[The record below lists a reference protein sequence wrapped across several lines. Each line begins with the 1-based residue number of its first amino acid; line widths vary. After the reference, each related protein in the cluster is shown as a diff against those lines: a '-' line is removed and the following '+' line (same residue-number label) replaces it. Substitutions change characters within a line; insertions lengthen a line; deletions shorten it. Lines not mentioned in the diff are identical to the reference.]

1 MATGMAPARAK
12 VHQDFE
18 NGVGA
23 AGTTPA
29 GHFIQFHKNGDPGAL
44 GTANKATNV
53 TRYATGGVGVI
64 WGACSATTGA
74 AANTNT
80 ITLTAVPATETYTFF
95 SEWTTGTDG
104 TGVFLASGTV
114 TFGAV
119 VAGSSPTVPVGAL
132 VKTFG
137 VAA

>member
-1 MATGMAPARAK
+1 MATGMARARAK
-12 VHQDFE
+12 VLQDFE
-18 NGVGA
+18 NGVAA
-23 AGTTPA
+23 AGTAPA
-29 GHFIQFHKNGDPGAL
+29 DHFVQMHTGDPGAL
-44 GTANKATNV
+44 GTANKAADLSRYGV
-53 TRYATGGVGVI
+53 T

-74 AANTNT
+74 AANTAT
-80 ITLTAVPATETYTFF
+80 ITLTTVSTTETYTHF

-114 TFGAV
+114 SFGAV
-119 VAGSSPTVPVGAL
+119 VAGSSPTIPIGAL

>member
-1 MATGMAPARAK
+1 MATGMARARAK
-12 VHQDFE
+12 SLQDGE
-18 NGVGA
+18 NGVA
-23 AGTTPA
+23 AFPAAPA
-29 GHFIQFHKNGDPGAL
+29 GHFIQFHLGDPGAL
-44 GTANKATNV
+44 GTANKAANL
-53 TRYATGGVGVI
+53 TRYSAT

-80 ITLTAVPATETYTFF
+80 LTLSAVPNTESYTFF
-95 SEWTTGTDG
+95 SEWSTNTDG

-114 TFGAV
+114 SFGSV
-119 VAGSSPTVPVGAL
+119 VAGSSPTVPIGAL